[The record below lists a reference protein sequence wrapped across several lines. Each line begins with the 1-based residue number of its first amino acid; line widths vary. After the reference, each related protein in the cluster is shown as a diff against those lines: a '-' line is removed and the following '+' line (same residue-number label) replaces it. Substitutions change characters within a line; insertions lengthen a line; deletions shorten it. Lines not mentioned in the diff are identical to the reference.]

1 MKSILILLL
10 ATLVSCNLKSTSNDD
25 SSNQVD
31 VLNQKESEMQ
41 NKGNNDLGELIV
53 SANIGVKANQE
64 ELKDFEDGI
73 IPWIS
78 IENPEKEIDRLID
91 ADKIVIQ
98 NAEAILNIDYPLNN
112 PASFILK
119 SEGSGFTTKQLV
131 LEVSKKYHEVYNE
144 EEKSAK
150 TKTIPVTKREGLIN
164 RNETDGKY
172 GIWGHDMGD
181 LDLSSIEVYKTK
193 DGKIQI
199 VLGIES

>member
-41 NKGNNDLGELIV
+41 NKGNNDLGKLIV

-150 TKTIPVTKREGLIN
+150 TKTIPITKREGLIN

-181 LDLSSIEVYKTK
+181 LDLSAIEVYKTK

-199 VLGIES
+199 ILVIES